1 MSLKD
6 QFKQKWHSDVT
17 ESPVF

>member
-6 QFKQKWHSDVT
+6 QFKQNWHSDVT